1 MSKDMAIGWTGPGR
15 MGAPMVEKII
25 KAGYQVKIWNRTK
38 SKADA
43 LVSAGASLV
52 DAPSDLANV
61 DVLFTMVSTGKD
73 LRQVYFG
80 DVGVMS
86 GDDTPK
92 ILVECSSISAPESA
106 EFRQTALDSGAG
118 VPRHA
123 FLEFINNSVM
133 GSNFSQYKTPA
144 LVNLDWTTTFTPP
157 LLRKDLDLGLQAA
170 RELGVSMPVTAATR
184 EALQSHFGS
193 SSLKDDPEGYL
204 AADFSA
210 LIETVAL
217 QAGIKLVSENK
228 DVKTGLEV

>member
-1 MSKDMAIGWTGPGR
+1 MSKDMVIGWIGLGR

-52 DAPSDLANV
+52 DAPSELANV

-106 EFRQTALDSGAG
+106 EFRQTLIDRGAEYLACPVSGNGNCVKAGKLSAVASGDKNTFDTVREIIECYAMRGVSYVGEGELSRFCKIAHNVLLGVYIQNLAEITILAQAAG

-123 FLEFINNSVM
+123 FLEFINNSVL
-133 GSNFSQYKTPA
+133 GSIFSQY
-144 LVNLDWTTTFTPP
+144 
-157 LLRKDLDLGLQAA
+157 
-170 RELGVSMPVTAATR
+170 
-184 EALQSHFGS
+184 
-193 SSLKDDPEGYL
+193 
-204 AADFSA
+204 
-210 LIETVAL
+210 
-217 QAGIKLVSENK
+217 
-228 DVKTGLEV
+228 